1 MRVDPSLL
9 HGIAFLAATLA
20 ASGCVGLSGVG
31 WPRYV
36 EREEKRFSV
45 SGKPELSVSTF
56 DGSVQIRPWDRPEV
70 LVEVEKRAVDKEA
83 AATIEVHV
91 EQNGNRIRVDVRT
104 RSSLGW
110 NASRSANLIVSVPA
124 SADVQAASGDGS
136 LSIERITGKV
146 DLRTGDGSIRGS
158 GLAGDLHARTG
169 DGSINLDG
177 VSGAV
182 DLETGDGSVA
192 VAGTLT
198 RVRARSGDGS
208 VSVRAAAGSTT
219 GDDWDINTGD
229 GSVSLDLPEAFGAE
243 LDAHTGDGRIQLR
256 EITVS
261 NLSGEIGKDS
271 VRGRL
276 GSGGHVLRVRTG
288 DGSITLRSGR

>member
-1 MRVDPSLL
+1 MRTLSRVLSRTV
-9 HGIAFLAATLA
+9 IVACTLA

-45 SGKPELSVSTF
+45 SGKPDLSVSTF

-83 AATIEVHV
+83 AATIEVHA

-104 RSSLGW
+104 GSSLGW

-124 SADVQAASGDGS
+124 SADVQAASGDGA
-136 LSIERITGKV
+136 LSIERITGKI
-146 DLRTGDGSIRGS
+146 DLRSGDGSIHGS

-192 VAGTLT
+192 VVGTLT
-198 RVRARSGDGS
+198 RVHARSGDGS

-243 LDAHTGDGRIQLR
+243 LDAHTGDGHIQLR
-256 EITVS
+256 DITVS
-261 NLSGEIGKDS
+261 NVSGEIGKDS

-276 GSGGHVLRVRTG
+276 GPGGHALRVRTG